1 MSLELQQAADY
12 KTQFLIKFIYYS
24 CKNVI
29 MDWRPF
35 LYSVVISIILM
46 GSLGYYE
53 NLQLTHIVSN
63 LEAKIT
69 DLKDAQNTIKTD
81 LSAVSTDL
89 TTTKEELGLKVS
101 EVQKG
106 ITDVKTQSEQNLNS
120 LTGQLQTVQQQSQQ
134 QIDSVKKQISNINI
148 KSSDF
153 TEIAQRGLESTVVI
167 STDVGTGSGAFI
179 KDGGYIVTNYHV
191 ISGATKGGVKTN
203 DGKVHAMRIVGSNQ
217 NKDIAVI
224 QIQENYPVLEFG
236 NSDNVEAG
244 NKVIAIGSPSG
255 LEFTVT
261 EGIVSAVHRT
271 VEGNTYIQTD
281 VPINPG
287 NSGGPLIDI
296 RGQIIGIN
304 TKKVANTEGLGL
316 SIESNIVKPIVD
328 SIIQQDLDSQNA

>member
-1 MSLELQQAADY
+1 
-12 KTQFLIKFIYYS
+12 
-24 CKNVI
+24 

-35 LYSVVISIILM
+35 LYSVVMSIILM

-53 NLQLTHIVSN
+53 NLQLNHIVSSFQ
-63 LEAKIT
+63 EKIT
-69 DLKDAQNTIKTD
+69 TLQDAQNAIKTD
-81 LSAVSTDL
+81 LSST
-89 TTTKEELGLKVS
+89 KSELGLKVS
-101 EVQKG
+101 DVQKG
-106 ITDVKTQSEQNLNS
+106 LTDVKTQNEQTLTS

-153 TEIAQRGLESTVVI
+153 TSIAQTGLESTVVI
-167 STDVGTGSGAFI
+167 STDIGTGSGVFI
-179 KDGGYIVTNYHV
+179 KENGYIVTNYHV

-217 NKDIAVI
+217 DRDIAVI
-224 QIQENYPVLEFG
+224 QIQDNYPILAFG
-236 NSDNVEAG
+236 NSDTVEVG

-255 LEFTVT
+255 LDFTVT

-287 NSGGPLIDI
+287 NSGGPLVDV
-296 RGQIIGIN
+296 RGDIIGIN
-304 TKKVANTEGLGL
+304 TKKVANAEGLGL
-316 SIESNIVKPIVD
+316 SIESNIVRPIVD
-328 SIIQQDLDSQNA
+328 DIIQKDLDSQNA